1 MSMSS
6 TVLLS
11 VDKTRMKDVARLVFL
26 EIILQAFPIES
37 EGQRVPMSSAG
48 MSCGT
53 SRMTT
58 EKVGFLEADERP
70 AVLRLMGA

>member
-11 VDKTRMKDVARLVFL
+11 VDKTRLVYL
-26 EIILQAFPIES
+26 EIILQAFTIES
-37 EGQRVPMSSAG
+37 EGQRVAMSPAE
-48 MSCGT
+48 MSWGT

-58 EKVGFLEADERP
+58 EKVGFLGADKGP